1 MSRNSRRGVIFVDDV
16 GAQANVIHNPNY
28 DLGEEE
34 APLQRPRPP
43 EAATGSASQP
53 LMGSQSPTFIR
64 APQKHFVDVESDAKN
79 DVNRRTIRATSASA
93 SNDRR
98 RWSANRLS
106 KRLSVILWGSP
117 GDPGRPGP
125 GYDHCQ
131 TGPGE
136 PHQRHHYSCRELLC
150 VALVPCVLLSLVA
163 IGICSLLI
171 YFHLLQEYQSKID
184 QLQAELQ
191 AVRDK
196 DGAVYL
202 PQEMYSEQ
210 SRKLEMQEELIRNM
224 TKELR
229 TVETQKVGLM
239 VRPLQLFII
248 FFQLF
253 VQLTYQCPH

>member
-1 MSRNSRRGVIFVDDV
+1 M
-16 GAQANVIHNPNY
+16 
-28 DLGEEE
+28 
-34 APLQRPRPP
+34 
-43 EAATGSASQP
+43 
-53 LMGSQSPTFIR
+53 
-64 APQKHFVDVESDAKN
+64 
-79 DVNRRTIRATSASA
+79 
-93 SNDRR
+93 
-98 RWSANRLS
+98 
-106 KRLSVILWGSP
+106 
-117 GDPGRPGP
+117 
-125 GYDHCQ
+125 
-131 TGPGE
+131 
-136 PHQRHHYSCRELLC
+136 
-150 VALVPCVLLSLVA
+150 PCVLLSLVA

-239 VRPLQLFII
+239 VRPLQLSII
-248 FFQLF
+248 FFS
-253 VQLTYQCPH
+253 VVCPANISMPPLNEG